1 MSSPFTCSTPFAGKP
16 MAQRAL
22 FAASIL
28 TLGALGMPAAAD
40 MLDGTEFVEAMKD
53 NTIVG
58 KSASGVP
65 YHLYFV
71 EGGLLTYV
79 DAGGHQDH
87 GTWQVDESGNVCLHW
102 NSSNAPLSGCYRVAV
117 NGDQMTWGK
126 ADTKVEFE
134 LQGSVTDPSL
144 PGASRRGSRR

>member
-1 MSSPFTCSTPFAGKP
+1 MV
-16 MAQRAL
+16 QRAL
-22 FAASIL
+22 LVTSIL
-28 TLGALGMPAAAD
+28 TLGTLGVPAAAD
-40 MLDGTEFVEAMKD
+40 TLDGSEFAEAMKD

-58 KSASGVP
+58 KSASGMP

-71 EGGLLTYV
+71 EGGLLTYA
-79 DAGGHQDH
+79 DAGGHQGH
-87 GTWQVDESGNVCLHW
+87 GTWRVDESGDVCLHW
-102 NSSNAPLSGCYRVAV
+102 SSSNAPLSGCYRVAV
-117 NGDQMTWGK
+117 NGDQMTWAK